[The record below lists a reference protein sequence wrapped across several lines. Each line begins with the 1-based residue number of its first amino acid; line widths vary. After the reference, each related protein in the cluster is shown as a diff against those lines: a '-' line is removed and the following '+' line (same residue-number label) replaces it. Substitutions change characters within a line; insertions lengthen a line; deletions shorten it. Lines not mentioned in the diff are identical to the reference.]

1 MTKPVKRKAK
11 GGGEGVGVFTKGF
24 QMPVAC
30 PTRKAARD
38 YAVRF
43 GAKGALRTSSAY
55 PSAFSPTQN
64 RKSA

>member
-1 MTKPVKRKAK
+1 MSKKPKVIKAW
-11 GGGEGVGVFTKGF
+11 GVFTKGF

-30 PTRKAARD
+30 PTRKVARD

-43 GAKGALRTSSAY
+43 GAKGASHVQRISIRILPNA
-55 PSAFSPTQN
+55 QN